1 MLTITLF
8 CAGGLSTSLLVNKMK
23 VAAAAKGVECEISAH
38 GLASVDKYG
47 PAADI
52 ILLGPQVR
60 YAEKEI
66 RAKFPDKPI
75 ASIDMRLYGTMDGKS
90 VLETALKYVK

>member
-23 VAAAAKGVECEISAH
+23 AAASMKQVACSISAH
-38 GLASVDKYG
+38 GLGSVDKYG
-47 PAADI
+47 PDADV

-66 RAKFPDKPI
+66 RAKFPGKPDT
-75 ASIDMRLYGTMDGKS
+75 SIDMRVYGTMDGKAA
-90 VLETALKYVK
+90 LEAALKFFE